1 MVLAVVLLAGCTGSD
16 EPNPTPADPTA
27 VYLDGLSELVALI
40 AEAGKTFELL
50 LGPVFPDW
58 APDDVQQSVLLN
70 ALREEDL
77 AGTMQEI
84 ARRVEELDPPDE
96 LEADHSVLTS
106 KLADQ
111 VRAADEIATAIE
123 DGNLPKIHLLKA
135 ELDSS
140 FISSFLSVSSKV
152 CHAAFANSVEQLGCV
167 CQPIIL
173 PGGEYGRSID
183 SLSRKFL
190 AEFCPRVSF
199 AEGLSED
206 QLLEALS
213 YVQPAIVALFDNIIG
228 QLQQIAPPAEY
239 EAGHQVLLDYF
250 TELRSTAIA
259 IDRAVVERDESA
271 VSREFTRSGDIASS
285 ADDRMPDNYRPLVVQ
300 LFGEP

>member
-1 MVLAVVLLAGCTGSD
+1 MVLAVVLLAGCSGSD
-16 EPNPTPADPTA
+16 ESNPTPADPTQ
-27 VYLDGLSELVALI
+27 VYLDGLSELVALRDD
-40 AEAGKTFELL
+40 AGKTFELL

-58 APDDVQQSVLLN
+58 APDDVQQMVLLN

-96 LEADHSVLTS
+96 LEADHSVLAS

-123 DGNLPKIHLLKA
+123 DGDLPKIHLLKA

-140 FISSFLSVSSKV
+140 LISSFLSVSSKF
-152 CHAAFANSVEQLGCV
+152 CHAAFANSVEQLGRV

-190 AEFCPRVSF
+190 AEFGPRVSF
-199 AEGLSED
+199 AEGLSDD

-213 YVQPAIVALFDNIIG
+213 YVQPAIVALFDDIIG
-228 QLQQIAPPAEY
+228 QLQQITPPVEY

-250 TELRSTAIA
+250 TGLRSTAIA
-259 IDRAVVERDESA
+259 IDRAVVERDGDA
-271 VSREFTRSGDIASS
+271 VSREFTRSGDVTSS
-285 ADDRMPDNYRPLVVQ
+285 ADDRMPDNYRPMVVP